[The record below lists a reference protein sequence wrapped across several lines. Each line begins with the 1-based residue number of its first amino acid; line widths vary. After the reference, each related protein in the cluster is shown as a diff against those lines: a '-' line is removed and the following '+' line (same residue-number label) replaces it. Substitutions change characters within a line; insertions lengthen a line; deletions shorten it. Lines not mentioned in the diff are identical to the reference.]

1 MYSNSNS
8 AGSGSHH
15 HHQQQQQ
22 PVYSLLQL
30 PAVLSSVLLQVAV
43 ILVPDSHKFPT
54 SKQSQCC
61 HRFYIAA
68 GRSRQT
74 CPCISP
80 TAPWWGL
87 RLQSPL
93 IFPFHSNSSPDFE
106 TMLMIPYLYVHNTFV
121 SPFEKVDL
129 LSPNIIRKLDQVN
142 YAKLKYSGYGRHF
155 WRKCHN
161 WYPWTPCISKE

>member
-15 HHQQQQQ
+15 QQQQ

-30 PAVLSSVLLQVAV
+30 PAVLSSVLLQFAV

-68 GRSRQT
+68 AGRSRQT

-87 RLQSPL
+87 LLQSPL

-106 TMLMIPYLYVHNTFV
+106 VMLMIPYLYVHNTFV

-129 LSPNIIRKLDQVN
+129 LSPKIIRKLDQVN